1 MNKKILSFFLVTASC
16 LLMLAA
22 NSCKRSGDTPPYNCT
37 SAAMQ
42 LQVNGKNTNLRVIN
56 NTLFRSRTD
65 TGKFKLMSLEALSDS
80 VRLVLNIKD
89 GPYEDASLGSDALL
103 LKTYSFSKGTSNN
116 GGFMVFGVKS
126 GSGYRFADTDTSAIT
141 INKISLEEHIISGTY
156 YFEADNR
163 TTVGR
168 GTFTNVCFSSLK

>member
-1 MNKKILSFFLVTASC
+1 
-16 LLMLAA
+16 MLAVT
-22 NSCKRSGDTPPYNCT
+22 SCKRSGDSAPYNCT

-42 LQVNGKNTNLRVIN
+42 LQIAGKTVTMRVVN

-89 GPYEDASLGSDALL
+89 GPYEESSLGSDAMQ
-103 LKTYSFSKGTSNN
+103 LKTYSFAKGTSNT
-116 GGFMVFGVKS
+116 GGFMVLGVKS

-141 INKISLEEHIISGTY
+141 ITKISPEDHIISGTY

-163 TTVGR
+163 TTIGK